1 MKTAWTLPLILG
13 LIVGTPIGFGLSG
26 TPLTEIEGSPFLREF
41 ALADLTAKASPGVE
55 WEILTDTAHDRFP
68 ALARSH
74 RVARRIVATATVPG
88 ADQAR
93 IAQQVQKAAE
103 AALASHGAVVKG
115 VFDTSSGSTTL
126 VEGKPLRSHVEMPRW
141 FYAIGDI
148 HGVADV
154 GCVAVSGRVTLL
166 VSLIEG
172 S

>member
-1 MKTAWTLPLILG
+1 MKALILAAS
-13 LIVGTPIGFGLSG
+13 LLMPSCVSTVSG
-26 TPLTEIEGSPFLREF
+26 YQTEGSPFLREF
-41 ALADLTAKASPGVE
+41 ALADLTAKAGHGVE
-55 WEILTDTAHDRFP
+55 WEVLTDTTHDRFP

-74 RVARRIVATATVPG
+74 RVARRIVATATMPG
-88 ADQAR
+88 VDQAKF
-93 IAQQVQKAAE
+93 AQQVQKAAE
-103 AALASHGAVVKG
+103 AALASRGAVIKG
-115 VFDTSSGSTTL
+115 VFDTSSSSSTL
-126 VEGKPLRSHVEMPRW
+126 VEGKPLMSHVEMPRW